1 MYICF
6 GFVLP
11 FSTVWGISRNMLNRR
26 AGRQSADGIFP
37 LRSRNFYIIYAA
49 HEEACASQG
58 YQCFWNIMSDRR
70 VRVRFAPSPTGPLH
84 IGGVRTALYNYLFA
98 KQNGGDLIFRLED
111 TDSNRFVPGAEE
123 YILESFKW
131 LGIKFDEGVSFGG
144 EHGPYRQSERREIYK
159 KYVKIL
165 LDSGKAYIAFDTP
178 EELDAKRAEI
188 ENFQYD
194 ASTRMMMRNSLSMPA
209 DEVQSLIDAGNKYV
223 VRFKI
228 EPGEKVVVNDIIRG
242 VVTIDSSILDDKV
255 LYKSA
260 DELPTYHL
268 ANIVDDHLME
278 VTHVIRG
285 EEWLPSA
292 PLHVLLYRAFGW
304 EDTMPAFA
312 HLSLL
317 LKPEGNGKLS
327 KRDGDRLGFP
337 VFPLEWNDPA
347 SGAVSTGFRES
358 DYLPEAVI
366 NFLALLGWNP
376 GDDVEMMD
384 MDELIKK
391 FDLTHCSKAGAR
403 FDYKKMIWFNHEY
416 IIKKD
421 DAEIAG
427 IFAPM
432 VEAHGVKVDMETL
445 TRIVSLMKGRVNF
458 VHELWDAS
466 SFYFVAPESY
476 DEKTVKK
483 RWKEDSAVKMGELAA
498 VLESLDDFSI
508 ENQEARVKEWIESKG
523 YSLGEIMNAFRLALV
538 GEGKGPQMFD
548 ISGILG
554 KAETLAR
561 IEKAIQVLG

>member
-1 MYICF
+1 ME
-6 GFVLP
+6 
-11 FSTVWGISRNMLNRR
+11 RK
-26 AGRQSADGIFP
+26 
-37 LRSRNFYIIYAA
+37 
-49 HEEACASQG
+49 
-58 YQCFWNIMSDRR
+58 

-98 KQNGGDLIFRLED
+98 RQHGGDLVFRIED

-123 YILESFKW
+123 YILESFRW

-144 EHGPYRQSERREIYK
+144 NYGPYRQSERRDIYK

-165 LDSGKAYIAFDTP
+165 LDSGKAYMAFDTP

-194 ASTRMMMRNSLSMPA
+194 ASTRMAMRNSLSMGA
-209 DEVQSLIDAGNKYV
+209 DEVQALIDAGHQYV
-223 VRFKI
+223 VRFKV
-228 EPGEKVVVNDIIRG
+228 EPGEKVVVNDLIRG
-242 VVTIDSSILDDKV
+242 LVTIDSSILDDKV

-278 VTHVIRG
+278 ISHVIRG

-304 EDTMPAFA
+304 EDTMPQFA

-337 VFPLEWNDPA
+337 VFPLEWHDPK
-347 SGAVSTGFRES
+347 SGAVSSGFRES

-376 GDDVEMMD
+376 GDDVEMMSMED
-384 MDELIKK
+384 LVAK
-391 FDLTHCSKAGAR
+391 FDLTKCSKAGAR
-403 FDYKKMIWFNHEY
+403 FDYKKMVWFNHEY
-416 IIKKD
+416 ILKKD
-421 DAEIAG
+421 DREIAEI
-427 IFAPM
+427 FMPV
-432 VEAHGVKVDMETL
+432 VEAHGINTTL
-445 TRIVSLMKGRVNF
+445 EFLEKIVGLMKGRVNF
-458 VHELWDAS
+458 VHEVWDAC
-466 SFYFVAPESY
+466 SFYFIAPTEY
-476 DEKTVKK
+476 DEKTAKK
-483 RWKEDSAVKMGELAA
+483 RWKADSAQKMSELADL
-498 VLESLDDFSI
+498 LESLEDFSI
-508 ENQEARVKEWIESKG
+508 ENQDKVVHEWIEAKEYG
-523 YSLGEIMNAFRLALV
+523 MGEIMNAFRLALV

-548 ISGILG
+548 ISGLIG
-554 KAETLAR
+554 KEETIAR
-561 IEKAIQVLG
+561 LRRAIAVLG